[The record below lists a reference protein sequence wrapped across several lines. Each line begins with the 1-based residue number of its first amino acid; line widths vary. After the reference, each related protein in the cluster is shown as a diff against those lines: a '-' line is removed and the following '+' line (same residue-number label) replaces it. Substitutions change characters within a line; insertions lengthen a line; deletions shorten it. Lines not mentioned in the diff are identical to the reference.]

1 MVDNTL
7 TFTRKIR
14 EKNNEKVVYS
24 RSSKM
29 GENIWETAAVVT
41 IMLAF
46 SFYTANPIRQRLC
59 VPVEWGD
66 AYAHGRWEHTS
77 GC

>member
-14 EKNNEKVVYS
+14 EKKTKVVYS
-24 RSSKM
+24 RSSKV
-29 GENIWETAAVVT
+29 GKNIWETAAVVT

-59 VPVEWGD
+59 VPVEWG
-66 AYAHGRWEHTS
+66 GMHTHTVV
-77 GC
+77 